1 MQDKR
6 PFVPSPVTA
15 MDVAKVSGVSQ
26 AAVSRAFTPGAS
38 IAPQTRERIL
48 QAAQSLGYHPNQI
61 ARSLTRGSSS
71 IVGVA
76 VGNLHNPFF
85 AESLEVLTLALESA
99 GLRLLLFHMSE
110 GQAEPSVG
118 DVLHYRLDALILL
131 SVSLSSTLV
140 EQCRRANV
148 PVVLY
153 NRTTAVPTASS
164 VVGSNVQGAR
174 AIAAHL
180 LGGGHARFAFLAGHD
195 SSSTSRER
203 ENGFTAFLS
212 EHGHGLHGREIVNFD
227 FNSAAS
233 ATRRLLSSPNPPD
246 AIFCVNDAMAIAA
259 INVAR
264 HEFGIDVG
272 RQMSIVGFD
281 NIAMAAWPAFSLTTF
296 TQPAVDMVARTVEIV
311 RKVRGDPQ
319 LRVNAVVQG
328 QLIVR
333 GSSRPVDPVLHRQPK
348 L

>member
-6 PFVPSPVTA
+6 PFRTSPVTA
-15 MDVAKVSGVSQ
+15 MDVAKLSGVSQ

-38 IAPQTRERIL
+38 IAPKTRERIL

-85 AESLEVLTLALESA
+85 AESLEALTLALESA
-99 GLRLLLFHMSE
+99 GLRLLLFPMNE
-110 GQAEPSVG
+110 GQAEPTVS

-153 NRTTAVPTASS
+153 NRTTAEPSASS
-164 VVGSNVQGAR
+164 IVGSNELGAR
-174 AIAAHL
+174 TIAAHL
-180 LGGGHARFAFLAGHD
+180 LGGGHSRFAFLAGHD

-203 ENGFTAFLS
+203 EAGFTAFLA
-212 EHGHGLHGREIVNFD
+212 EHGHRLHGREIANFD

-259 INVAR
+259 VNVAR
-264 HEFGIDVG
+264 YEFGMDVG
-272 RQMSIVGFD
+272 RQVSIVGFD
-281 NIAMAAWPAFSLTTF
+281 NIDMAAWPAFSLTTF
-296 TQPAVDMVARTVEIV
+296 TQPAATMVAQTVEIV
-311 RKVRGDPQ
+311 CM
-319 LRVNAVVQG
+319 LRSNPYLRMNSVVEG
-328 QLIVR
+328 ELIVR
-333 GSSRPVDPVLHRQPK
+333 GSSRPIDPSLHRQAK